1 MSAAEYIIREKTE
14 YEKTAVFFACTE
26 KEPQVRTCLSM
37 GFDDAFVINCS
48 VLQAEGA
55 LSSFLKERLSAGDA
69 VACSERCW
77 DDGICPAAPGISE
90 RTGTEVE
97 EFSAAGVVPHTPSIR
112 DIMGGMGK
120 AITVAEPE
128 KTEDLRKIKYVFSP
142 KISKKCI
149 FLTHERNDILRLISA
164 LRLI

>member
-37 GFDDAFVINCS
+37 GFDDAFVINCN
-48 VLQAEGA
+48 VLQAERA
-55 LSSFLKERLSAGDA
+55 VSAFLKEKLSAGDA

-77 DDGICPAAPGISE
+77 DDGICPGAPGISE

-97 EFSAAGVVPHTPSIR
+97 EFNTAGVVPHTPSIK
-112 DIMGGMGK
+112 DIMSGMGRT
-120 AITVAEPE
+120 ITAVMPE
-128 KTEDLRKIKYVFSP
+128 KYEDTRKIQYKFSP
-142 KISKKCI
+142 KFSKKCI
-149 FLTHERNDILRLISA
+149 FLTSEKNDILRLIST
-164 LRLI
+164 LRLL